1 MSLLTGVFSRLLV
14 TFLHFYTL
22 YSRVFYFLFMDFYN
36 HKKQQ
41 IERIL
46 YLAERESTGNLS
58 ELSSRLEVSERT
70 VKRIVQ
76 YLRDE
81 GIPIVFCRKTN
92 SYKLPEYKVYPP
104 LKYRTRIKIKS
115 FI

>member
-1 MSLLTGVFSRLLV
+1 
-14 TFLHFYTL
+14 
-22 YSRVFYFLFMDFYN
+22 MDFYN

-46 YLAERESTGNLS
+46 YLAERESTGNLR
-58 ELSSRLEVSERT
+58 ELSRRLEVSERT

-92 SYKLPEYKVYPP
+92 SYILSENKVYPP
-104 LKYRTRIKIKS
+104 PQIPD
-115 FI
+115 